1 MAKPILLSG
10 IQPSGNLMIGNYAG
24 ALKNWVELQHEY
36 DCIFILVDLHT
47 ITVRQDPDKLRQK
60 CLEFLAL
67 YIACGLD
74 PEKNTMFI
82 QSHVPTHAEMTWVL
96 NCYAYMGELNRMTQ
110 FKEKSQKHKKNIN
123 VGLFDYPVLMAS
135 DILLYQTDLVPVG
148 EDQRQHL
155 EFTRELARRF
165 NGIYG
170 ETFKEPKAFI
180 PKVGARIMSLQ
191 DPLRKMDKSDEDP
204 RNYIALL
211 DNPDIILKKFKSS
224 VTDSGKEIVY
234 REDKPGIANLMTIH
248 STFSGMSFKE
258 IEKQYQGKGYGDFK
272 KGVAEVVLEGLKP
285 IQKRYHE
292 VVDNKDYLNKI
303 LKRGA
308 TEALRRSWL
317 TLDDVYK
324 KIGFIPRVK

>member
-1 MAKPILLSG
+1 MARPILLSG

-24 ALKNWVELQHEY
+24 ALKNWVELQDKY

-47 ITVRQDPDKLRQK
+47 ITVRQDPAKLRQK

-82 QSHVPTHAEMTWVL
+82 QSHVPTHAEMTWVF

-123 VGLFDYPVLMAS
+123 VGLFDYPVLMAA
-135 DILLYQTDLVPVG
+135 DILLYQTNLVPVG

-170 ETFKEPKAFI
+170 ETFKEPEAFI

-191 DPLRKMDKSDEDP
+191 DPARKMDKSDEDT
-204 RNYIALL
+204 RNYIGLL
-211 DNPDIILKKFKSS
+211 DNPDMIMKKFKTA

-248 STFSGMSFKE
+248 STFSGKSFNE
-258 IEKQYQGKGYGDFK
+258 IEKEYQGKGYGDFK
-272 KGVAEVVLEGLKP
+272 KGVAGAVIEGLKP
-285 IQKRYHE
+285 IQQRYNE

-317 TLDDVYK
+317 ILDDVYK